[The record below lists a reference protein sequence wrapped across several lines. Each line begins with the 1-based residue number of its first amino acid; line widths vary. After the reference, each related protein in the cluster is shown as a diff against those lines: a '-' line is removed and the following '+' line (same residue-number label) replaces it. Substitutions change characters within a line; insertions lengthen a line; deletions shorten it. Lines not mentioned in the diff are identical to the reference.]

1 MPFFEDSERCPEILN
16 YTLIYNSKK
25 KKKKKKM
32 TTTITA
38 TKILKLKIRFKIR
51 IHPGDVMVSFL
62 KVGKNY

>member
-1 MPFFEDSERCPEILN
+1 
-16 YTLIYNSKK
+16 
-25 KKKKKKM
+25 M